1 MINQNGKLVLYSG
14 SSGVGKGTILKKL
27 MEMDPNVCLS
37 VSDTTRRPRE
47 GEKDGIHYHFVT
59 REAFEQQIAAGG
71 YLEYAEYCRNY
82 YGTPM
87 QALNELLEQGKTVSL
102 EIEGEGALQVM
113 KKYPDILSIFVLP
126 PSFKV
131 LEHRLRERG
140 TEDADTI
147 EKRLEKAKEEI
158 GCRSRYQYNVIND
171 DLDTAVQEVYDIIHA
186 KENE

>member
-1 MINQNGKLVLYSG
+1 M
-14 SSGVGKGTILKKL
+14 
-27 MEMDPNVCLS
+27 
-37 VSDTTRRPRE
+37 
-47 GEKDGIHYHFVT
+47 
-59 REAFEQQIAAGG
+59 
-71 YLEYAEYCRNY
+71 
-82 YGTPM
+82 
-87 QALNELLEQGKTVSL
+87 LEQGKTVIL
-102 EIEGEGALQVM
+102 EIEVEGALQVM